1 MALLRVR
8 LSVAAPAVDGTS
20 SAARTHRS
28 RERRAIE
35 GYEQGRQPRV
45 SVKLGGQAAQV
56 PPWPLSLPAA
66 ILDSSDGYGRQ
77 AREARA
83 AEVLG
88 REDAQAPAAAVPHG
102 PGAGRRRRDRRRVR
116 DRRP

>member
-56 PPWPLSLPAA
+56 PPGRCHSPLRYSPPAMGTVVKLEKPA
-66 ILDSSDGYGRQ
+66 RQKSSGGKTPRRRPRRSRT
-77 AREARA
+77 AL
-83 AEVLG
+83 VLG
-88 REDAQAPAAAVPHG
+88 GGGVTGGVYEI
-102 PGAGRRRRDRRRVR
+102 
-116 DRRP
+116 